1 MVPLLWP
8 SSRKKKSAA
17 VTAVDA
23 SQEALAV
30 AQLNAQQLALD
41 VTFLQSNWFQ
51 QVNGAFEVIVSN
63 PPYIEAQDP
72 HLAKLQHEPLEALVS
87 GDDGLEDIRILVQ
100 QAQNHLVNGGW
111 LLLEHGWQQA
121 PQVRALLEA
130 AGYQNVQSKRDLAGI
145 ERCSGGQK

>member
-1 MVPLLWP
+1 M
-8 SSRKKKSAA
+8 
-17 VTAVDA
+17 
-23 SQEALAV
+23 
-30 AQLNAQQLALD
+30 
-41 VTFLQSNWFQ
+41 
-51 QVNGAFEVIVSN
+51 
-63 PPYIEAQDP
+63 
-72 HLAKLQHEPLEALVS
+72 AKLQHEPLEALVS